1 MQDAFVDGK
10 PWLLRFFDQTNVE
23 LTSLYDQEARQRS
36 AGQPVQVDPARQ
48 GHLWM
53 LRQDLAAYVLL
64 GDPAVRLPHGA
75 LAGAPRQPQP
85 PVVSSATVLG
95 AAPALPVATPNP
107 AQGIPG
113 STQTTSIP
121 QSTQF
126 TSIPG
131 LAQTASIPG
140 PAQTASIPGP
150 TQTASIPGPTQ
161 STANADAFGLPAP
174 VFGPAPAGRSADD
187 ATLRA
192 LEEAVAQAILADLT
206 VATAA
211 ARVGLSRD
219 ALAQLVAHYREIGRR
234 ALAGEK

>member
-1 MQDAFVDGK
+1 MFGSTTNGK
-10 PWLLRFFDQTNVE
+10 
-23 LTSLYDQEARQRS
+23 
-36 AGQPVQVDPARQ
+36 
-48 GHLWM
+48 
-53 LRQDLAAYVLL
+53 
-64 GDPAVRLPHGA
+64 
-75 LAGAPRQPQP
+75 
-85 PVVSSATVLG
+85 VSSPSSEPMFDRAYSAYGERPGYVRANHAWTSE
-95 AAPALPVATPNP
+95 PVADS
-107 AQGIPG
+107 AKYG
-113 STQTTSIP
+113 S
-121 QSTQF
+121 
-126 TSIPG
+126 
-131 LAQTASIPG
+131 
-140 PAQTASIPGP
+140 P